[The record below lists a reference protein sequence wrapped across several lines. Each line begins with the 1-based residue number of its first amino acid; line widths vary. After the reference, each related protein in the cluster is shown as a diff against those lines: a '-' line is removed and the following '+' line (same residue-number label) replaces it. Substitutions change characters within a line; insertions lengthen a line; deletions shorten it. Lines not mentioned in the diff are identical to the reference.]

1 MAIGKFFKNFFS
13 VEIEEEVE
21 PEFAR
26 QESSADN
33 LQPQQKSTQS
43 NSVKPVEKKVQNPGS
58 SVQSKTRPV
67 QLTREEDKNTNT
79 KKPLMPFSLKPKDIT
94 SKVSD
99 IRKQEQ
105 SEEAPKTAVKEYN
118 TMSNL
123 KGDTKVHLVEPRVYT
138 ESQDIA
144 DELKRS
150 KATLVNLTR
159 VDQATKKRIIDFLS
173 GTVYALDGDIQ
184 RVGQDIFL
192 CTPNDFGVSGEISDQ
207 YEQYEE

>member
-26 QESSADN
+26 QESGADKES
-33 LQPQQKSTQS
+33 PQQKSTQP
-43 NSVKPVEKKVQNPGS
+43 NSVQPVEKKVQNPGS
-58 SVQSKTRPV
+58 NVQSKTQPV
-67 QLTREEDKNTNT
+67 QLTREEDKSTNA
-79 KKPLMPFSLKPKDIT
+79 KKTLMPFSLKPKDIT

-105 SEEAPKTAVKEYN
+105 LKEAPKTATKEYN

-123 KGDTKVHLVEPRVYT
+123 KADTKVHLIEPRVYT

>member
-1 MAIGKFFKNFFS
+1 
-13 VEIEEEVE
+13 
-21 PEFAR
+21 
-26 QESSADN
+26 
-33 LQPQQKSTQS
+33 
-43 NSVKPVEKKVQNPGS
+43 
-58 SVQSKTRPV
+58 
-67 QLTREEDKNTNT
+67 
-79 KKPLMPFSLKPKDIT
+79 MPFSLKPKDIT

-105 SEEAPKTAVKEYN
+105 SKEAPKTATKEYN

-159 VDQATKKRIIDFLS
+159 VDQATKRRIIDFLS
-173 GTVYALDGDIQ
+173 GTVYALDGQIQ
-184 RVGQDIFL
+184 KVGQDIFL
-192 CTPNDFGVSGEISDQ
+192 CTPNDFGVSGEISEQYDQ
-207 YEQYEE
+207 YEE

>member
-58 SVQSKTRPV
+58 SVQSKTRQV

>member
-21 PEFAR
+21 PEFTK
-26 QESSADN
+26 QESAQDTVQEEQKTSA
-33 LQPQQKSTQS
+33 PA
-43 NSVKPVEKKVQNPGS
+43 VKPVEKKVHNPGS
-58 SVQSKTRPV
+58 TVQSKTRTV
-67 QLTREEDKNTNT
+67 QLTREEDKNTT
-79 KKPLMPFSLKPKDIT
+79 AKKPLMPFSLKPKDIT

-105 SEEAPKTAVKEYN
+105 LKEAPKTVAKEYN
-118 TMSNL
+118 AMSNL

-159 VDQATKKRIIDFLS
+159 VDQATKRRIIDFLS
-173 GTVYALDGDIQ
+173 GTVYALDGQIQ
-184 RVGQDIFL
+184 KVGQDIFL
-192 CTPNDFGVSGEISDQ
+192 CTPNDFGVSGEISEQYDQ
-207 YEQYEE
+207 YEE